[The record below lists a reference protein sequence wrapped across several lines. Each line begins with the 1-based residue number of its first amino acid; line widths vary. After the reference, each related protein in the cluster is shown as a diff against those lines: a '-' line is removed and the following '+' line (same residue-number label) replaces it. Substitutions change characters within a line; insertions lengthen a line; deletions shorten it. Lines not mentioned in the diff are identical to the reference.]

1 MEPLIHLNYKVD
13 KKTLL
18 AEALANQNNAVAY
31 TDSRYPD
38 MKLDDWLIG
47 HYNSQNIVKIMNDLE
62 VTGKPR
68 FYYLQPNAIIPEHTD
83 NGTKCSINIILT
95 EHAAPITFG
104 DVDYYYDTILLN
116 TTLPHSVTN
125 NEHER
130 IMLKISIFDES
141 YESVAARI
149 KYRD

>member
-31 TDSRYPD
+31 TDNRYPD

-47 HYNSQNIVKIMNDLE
+47 HYNSQSIVKIMNDLE

-104 DVDYYYDTILLN
+104 DKDYYYDIILLN

>member
-13 KKTLL
+13 KKALL

-31 TDSRYPD
+31 TDNRYPD

-47 HYNSQNIVKIMNDLE
+47 HYNSQSIVKIMNDLE

-68 FYYLQPNAIIPEHTD
+68 FYYLQPNAIIPEHKD

-104 DVDYYYDTILLN
+104 DKDYYYDTILLN